1 MRYSTRTRYG
11 LRFLINLAGRPAGS
25 CVQLAEIAREE
36 GVSVKYLEQIVRVL
50 RPAGILRSARGAKG
64 GYALA
69 KSPDAIRM
77 DEVFERLEGH
87 ISPVECLHG
96 AKSCE
101 REGVCPTR
109 WFWRELDDHMRMFLK
124 GMTLAR
130 FVERERAL
138 KTEKGT
144 FPVEMDGPACFHALH
159 RTPPEGGGTHDGAEN
174 ERRILD
180 AAVRGLSL
188 VVGAVRAGAGT
199 DGVGYFCPVAD
210 HLV

>member
-11 LRFLINLAGRPAGS
+11 LRFLINLAGRPAGA

-36 GVSVKYLEQIVRVL
+36 GVSVKYLERKPRSYASCAL
-50 RPAGILRSARGAKG
+50 RAFLRSARGAKG

-130 FVERERAL
+130 FVERER
-138 KTEKGT
+138 
-144 FPVEMDGPACFHALH
+144 P
-159 RTPPEGGGTHDGAEN
+159 
-174 ERRILD
+174 
-180 AAVRGLSL
+180 
-188 VVGAVRAGAGT
+188 
-199 DGVGYFCPVAD
+199 
-210 HLV
+210 

>member
-11 LRFLINLAGRPAGS
+11 LRFLINLAERPEVS
-25 CVQLAEIAREE
+25 CEQLAEIAREE

-69 KSPDAIRM
+69 KSPDAICM
-77 DEVFERLEGH
+77 VEVFEHLEGH

-101 REGVCPTR
+101 REGACPTR
-109 WFWRELDDHMRMFLK
+109 WFWRDLDEHMRVFLK

-130 FVERERAL
+130 FVERERVMKAG
-138 KTEKGT
+138 KGV
-144 FPVEMDGPACFHALH
+144 FPVDMDGPACFHARH
-159 RTPPEGGGTHDGAEN
+159 RTLPEGGGKA
-174 ERRILD
+174 
-180 AAVRGLSL
+180 
-188 VVGAVRAGAGT
+188 
-199 DGVGYFCPVAD
+199 
-210 HLV
+210 

>member
-11 LRFLINLAGRPAGS
+11 LRFLINLAGRPAGA

-96 AKSCE
+96 AK
-101 REGVCPTR
+101 
-109 WFWRELDDHMRMFLK
+109 
-124 GMTLAR
+124 
-130 FVERERAL
+130 RAANG
-138 KTEKGT
+138 KASA
-144 FPVEMDGPACFHALH
+144 PQDGSGGSWMITCGCF
-159 RTPPEGGGTHDGAEN
+159 
-174 ERRILD
+174 
-180 AAVRGLSL
+180 S
-188 VVGAVRAGAGT
+188 RA
-199 DGVGYFCPVAD
+199 
-210 HLV
+210 

>member
-1 MRYSTRTRYG
+1 M
-11 LRFLINLAGRPAGS
+11 
-25 CVQLAEIAREE
+25 AEIAREE

-96 AKSCE
+96 AKNCE

-159 RTPPEGGGTHDGAEN
+159 RTPPEGGGTA
-174 ERRILD
+174 
-180 AAVRGLSL
+180 
-188 VVGAVRAGAGT
+188 
-199 DGVGYFCPVAD
+199 
-210 HLV
+210 

>member
-50 RPAGILRSARGAKG
+50 RPAGILRSARRAKG

-87 ISPVECLHG
+87 ISPVECLRG

-124 GMTLAR
+124 GMTLA
-130 FVERERAL
+130 VL
-138 KTEKGT
+138 SSGN
-144 FPVEMDGPACFHALH
+144 GP
-159 RTPPEGGGTHDGAEN
+159 
-174 ERRILD
+174 
-180 AAVRGLSL
+180 
-188 VVGAVRAGAGT
+188 
-199 DGVGYFCPVAD
+199 
-210 HLV
+210 

>member
-69 KSPDAIRM
+69 KSPD
-77 DEVFERLEGH
+77 EVFEHLEGH
-87 ISPVECLHG
+87 ISPVECLYG
-96 AKSCE
+96 TKNCE
-101 REGVCPTR
+101 REGACPTR
-109 WFWRELDDHMRMFLK
+109 CFWRELDEHMRMFLK

-138 KTEKGT
+138 KKGKGA
-144 FPVEMDGPACFHALH
+144 FPVDMDGPACFHALH
-159 RTPPEGGGTHDGAEN
+159 RTPPEGGGNA
-174 ERRILD
+174 
-180 AAVRGLSL
+180 
-188 VVGAVRAGAGT
+188 
-199 DGVGYFCPVAD
+199 
-210 HLV
+210 

>member
-77 DEVFERLEGH
+77 DEVFERLEGP
-87 ISPVECLHG
+87 SL
-96 AKSCE
+96 
-101 REGVCPTR
+101 R
-109 WFWRELDDHMRMFLK
+109 WNACTGQKAANGKAFAPQDGSGGSWMITCGCFS
-124 GMTLAR
+124 
-130 FVERERAL
+130 RA
-138 KTEKGT
+138 
-144 FPVEMDGPACFHALH
+144 
-159 RTPPEGGGTHDGAEN
+159 
-174 ERRILD
+174 
-180 AAVRGLSL
+180 
-188 VVGAVRAGAGT
+188 
-199 DGVGYFCPVAD
+199 
-210 HLV
+210 

>member
-11 LRFLINLAGRPAGS
+11 LRFLINLAGRPAGA
-25 CVQLAEIAREE
+25 CVQLAEIARE
-36 GVSVKYLEQIVRVL
+36 
-50 RPAGILRSARGAKG
+50 AKG

-144 FPVEMDGPACFHALH
+144 FPVDMDGPACFHALH
-159 RTPPEGGGTHDGAEN
+159 RTPPEGGGNA
-174 ERRILD
+174 
-180 AAVRGLSL
+180 
-188 VVGAVRAGAGT
+188 
-199 DGVGYFCPVAD
+199 
-210 HLV
+210 